1 MIYNKFKISILAFT
15 FFAFIGNALAQQGT
29 VTVDQ
34 DSDIV
39 KLLEYKKDVKT
50 VNLYK
55 IQIDFGSRAE
65 AEALK
70 SRFLN
75 EFSQWPAEMVY
86 ETPNYK
92 VWVGNFSTRLEAD
105 IALREIKKSFSKAMV
120 FEPKRDK

>member
-1 MIYNKFKISILAFT
+1 MIYNKFKISLLVLAFFT
-15 FFAFIGNALAQQGT
+15 CIGNAMAQQGT

-34 DSDIV
+34 DRDIV

-55 IQIDFGSRAE
+55 IQLDFGSRAE

-70 SRFLN
+70 SKFLN
-75 EFSQWPAEMVY
+75 EYSQWPAEMVY

-105 IALREIKKSFSKAMV
+105 IALRKIKKTFSKAMV
-120 FEPKRDK
+120 FEPKKDK